1 MAEPSAGQRGG
12 DYLEKLNAENIPAWA
27 RSMSFLLTG
36 LVGFI
41 LALGLNLGDIVNR
54 YMDSR
59 SQIETTTLSQ
69 NGQLEVNALT
79 GLIDSNKG
87 LSQHLTDLILSINT
101 LIEENKRLS
110 ESNSKLM
117 TEQSELKQK
126 LLATEEAFKKLTAEN
141 QDLKTRLELQK

>member
-1 MAEPSAGQRGG
+1 MSENLSQRG
-12 DYLEKLNAENIPAWA
+12 DTYLAKLNSENIPAWA
-27 RSMSFLLTG
+27 RGMSMILTG

-69 NGQLEVNALT
+69 HGQLEVSALT

-87 LSQHLTDLILSINT
+87 LTQHVADLILSINT
-101 LIEENKRLS
+101 LIEENKKLS
-110 ESNSKLM
+110 EKNSDLLIENAQLNQSVVANLEIINKLN
-117 TEQSELKQK
+117 
-126 LLATEEAFKKLTAEN
+126 ADV
-141 QDLKTRLELQK
+141 QDLKTRLELKQ

>member
-1 MAEPSAGQRGG
+1 MSENLSQRG
-12 DYLEKLNAENIPAWA
+12 DTYLAKLNSENIPAWA
-27 RSMSFLLTG
+27 RGMSMILTG

-87 LSQHLTDLILSINT
+87 LTQHVTDLILSINT
-101 LIEENKRLS
+101 LIEENQKLS
-110 ESNSKLM
+110 EKNSDLLIENAQLNQSVVANLEIINKLN
-117 TEQSELKQK
+117 
-126 LLATEEAFKKLTAEN
+126 ADV
-141 QDLKTRLELQK
+141 QDLKTRLELKQ

>member
-1 MAEPSAGQRGG
+1 MSENLSQRG
-12 DYLEKLNAENIPAWA
+12 DTYLAKLNSENIPAWA
-27 RSMSFLLTG
+27 RGMSMILTG

-69 NGQLEVNALT
+69 HGQLEVSALT

-87 LSQHLTDLILSINT
+87 LTQHVTDLIISINT
-101 LIEENKRLS
+101 LIVENKRLS
-110 ESNSKLM
+110 EVNSKLTDENIELTKET
-117 TEQSELKQK
+117 TEQLELINK
-126 LLATEEAFKKLTAEN
+126 LNAEI
-141 QDLKTRLELQK
+141 RLELKE

>member
-1 MAEPSAGQRGG
+1 MSENLGQRG
-12 DYLEKLNAENIPAWA
+12 DTYLAKLNSENIPAWA
-27 RSMSFLLTG
+27 RGMSMILTG

-69 NGQLEVNALT
+69 NGQIEVNALT

-87 LSQHLTDLILSINT
+87 LTQHVTDLIISINT
-101 LIEENKRLS
+101 LIDENKRLS
-110 ESNSKLM
+110 ESNSDLMNKNTELNQKNVEQAELINKLNI
-117 TEQSELKQK
+117 EIQE
-126 LLATEEAFKKLTAEN
+126 
-141 QDLKTRLELQK
+141 LKTRLELKE

>member
-1 MAEPSAGQRGG
+1 MSENLSQRG
-12 DYLEKLNAENIPAWA
+12 DTYLAKLNSENIPAWA
-27 RSMSFLLTG
+27 RGMSMILTG

-69 NGQLEVNALT
+69 HGQLEVSALT

-87 LSQHLTDLILSINT
+87 LTQHVADLILSINT
-101 LIEENKRLS
+101 LIEENKKLS
-110 ESNSKLM
+110 EKNSDLLIENAQLNQSVVANLGIINKLN
-117 TEQSELKQK
+117 
-126 LLATEEAFKKLTAEN
+126 ADV
-141 QDLKTRLELQK
+141 QDLKTRLELKE

>member
-1 MAEPSAGQRGG
+1 MADSLGQRG
-12 DYLEKLNAENIPAWA
+12 DTYLAKLNSENIPMWA
-27 RSMSFLLTG
+27 RGMSLILTG

-41 LALGLNLGDIVNR
+41 LALGLDFGDIVNR

-69 NGQLEVNALT
+69 HGQIEVNALT

-87 LSQHLTDLILSINT
+87 LTQHVTDLILSINT

-110 ESNSKLM
+110 ESNSTLMAKNIELNQANIIQIELINKLN
-117 TEQSELKQK
+117 
-126 LLATEEAFKKLTAEN
+126 AEI
-141 QDLKTRLELQK
+141 QDLKTRLELKE

>member
-1 MAEPSAGQRGG
+1 MSENLSQRG
-12 DYLEKLNAENIPAWA
+12 DTYLAKLNSENIPAWA
-27 RSMSFLLTG
+27 RGMSMILTG

-69 NGQLEVNALT
+69 HGQLEVSALT

-87 LSQHLTDLILSINT
+87 LTQHVADLISSINT
-101 LIEENKRLS
+101 LIEENKKLS
-110 ESNSKLM
+110 EKNSDLLIENAQLNQSVVANLEIINKLN
-117 TEQSELKQK
+117 
-126 LLATEEAFKKLTAEN
+126 ADV
-141 QDLKTRLELQK
+141 QDLKTRLELKQ

>member
-1 MAEPSAGQRGG
+1 MSENLSQRG
-12 DYLEKLNAENIPAWA
+12 DTYLAKLNSENIPAWA
-27 RSMSFLLTG
+27 RGMSMILTG

-69 NGQLEVNALT
+69 HGQLEVSALT

-87 LSQHLTDLILSINT
+87 LTQHVADLILSINT
-101 LIEENKRLS
+101 LIEENKKLS
-110 ESNSKLM
+110 EKNSDLLIENAQLNQSVVANLEIINKLN
-117 TEQSELKQK
+117 
-126 LLATEEAFKKLTAEN
+126 ADV
-141 QDLKTRLELQK
+141 QDLKTRLELKE